1 MANKFEYFVMFAEMR
16 TGSNFL
22 ETNIN
27 SIDGLTCYGEAYNP
41 AFIGYPN
48 KDNLLGV
55 TQEMRDADPLGLID
69 IMKDKTKGLPGFRCF
84 NNHDAR
90 AVEHCLADER
100 CAKIILTRNPLDSYV
115 SWKIAKA
122 TDQWKLTEF
131 KNQRTVKVDFNKT
144 EFEVHLAK
152 LQAFQLRLMKG
163 LQATGQTAFYITY
176 DDIPDVDALNGLA
189 KYLGADGR
197 LGQISKSLKRQ
208 NPASLRDK
216 VLNYD
221 EMLAALAEI
230 DHFNL
235 NQTPNFEPRRGPV
248 VPGYVAA
255 AQAPLI
261 YLPIKGG
268 PDKQVRN
275 WLSSFTKDA
284 NLIGEFSQKTL
295 RKWKRNN
302 PGHRSFTVI
311 RHPVVRAHAAFCEY
325 ILDTGPDS
333 YLEIRET
340 LRKVYKL
347 PIPAGAVDDS
357 YDQHTH
363 RKAFLGF
370 LDFLKDNLKGQ
381 TSIRI
386 DPAWGSQSQV
396 LQGFG
401 KFMFP
406 DMVLREDQ
414 LKSTLPQLAQ
424 QVGLESPSLP
434 KATNLHP
441 IALNDIYDAEIEAA
455 AREVYQRD
463 YMMFGYKALRR
474 I

>member
-1 MANKFEYFVMFAEMR
+1 MTEQFEYFVMFAEMR

-55 TQEMRDADPLGLID
+55 TQEMRDSDPLGLID
-69 IMKDKTKGLPGFRCF
+69 VMKDKTKGLPGFRCF

-90 AVEHCLADER
+90 VVEHCLADVR

-131 KNQRTVKVDFNKT
+131 KNQRTTKVNFDKV
-144 EFEVHLAK
+144 EFGVHLAK

-163 LQATGQTAFYITY
+163 LQATGQTAFYIAY
-176 DDIPDVDALNGLA
+176 DDIPDVDVLNGLA
-189 KYLGADGR
+189 KYLGVNGR
-197 LGQISKSLKRQ
+197 IEQISKSLKRQ

-248 VPGYVAA
+248 VPSYIAA
-255 AQAPLI
+255 AEAPLI

-275 WLSSFTKDA
+275 WLVSFNKDA
-284 NLIGEFSQKTL
+284 NLVGEFSQKTL

-333 YLEIRET
+333 YLEIRDT

-347 PIPAGAVDDS
+347 PIPDGAVDDT
-357 YDQHTH
+357 YDQHAH
-363 RKAFLGF
+363 RNAFLGF
-370 LDFLKDNLKGQ
+370 LGFLKDNLKGQ
-381 TSIRI
+381 TNIRI
-386 DPAWGSQSQV
+386 DPAWCSQSQA

-401 KFMFP
+401 KFMLP

-414 LKSTLPQLAQ
+414 LEDGLAQLAQ
-424 QVGLESPSLP
+424 QVGLKSAGLP
-434 KATNLHP
+434 KITNSHP

-455 AREVYQRD
+455 VRDVYQRD
-463 YMMFGYKALRR
+463 YMMFGYRALKRD
-474 I
+474 